1 MNVII
6 GFENGQVITASGCAG
21 FEVHAGGDICVLRK
35 NDGSKLTYNFRK
47 ILYICE
53 DRALDGVGCFGGSGL
68 SGAASVGSGLSGGAS
83 GGSGSGGSGL
93 SGAASVG
100 SDSVDSVGSG
110 RKKTASGK
118 K

>member
-53 DRALDGVGCFGGSGL
+53 DRALEGVGCFGGSGL
-68 SGAASVGSGLSGGAS
+68 SGAASG
-83 GGSGSGGSGL
+83 
-93 SGAASVG
+93 G
-100 SDSVDSVGSG
+100 SDSVDPVGSG

>member
-68 SGAASVGSGLSGGAS
+68 SSAGSVGSGGSSSGG
-83 GGSGSGGSGL
+83 GSVGSGL
-93 SGAASVG
+93 SGAASGG
-100 SDSVDSVGSG
+100 SDSVDPVGSG

>member
-53 DRALDGVGCFGGSGL
+53 DRALDGVGCFGGSGSVGSGGSAL
-68 SGAASVGSGLSGGAS
+68 SGAAS
-83 GGSGSGGSGL
+83 GGS
-93 SGAASVG
+93 
-100 SDSVDSVGSG
+100 DPVDPVGSG

>member
-35 NDGSKLTYNFRK
+35 NDGAKLTYNFRK

-68 SGAASVGSGLSGGAS
+68 SGAGSVGSV
-83 GGSGSGGSGL
+83 GSGL
-93 SGAASVG
+93 SGAASGG
-100 SDSVDSVGSG
+100 SDPVDPVGSG

>member
-68 SGAASVGSGLSGGAS
+68 SGGAS
-83 GGSGSGGSGL
+83 GGSAL
-93 SGAASVG
+93 SGAASGG
-100 SDSVDSVGSG
+100 SDSVDPVGSG

>member
-53 DRALDGVGCFGGSGL
+53 DRALDGVSCFG
-68 SGAASVGSGLSGGAS
+68 GSGLSGGAS
-83 GGSGSGGSGL
+83 GDSVISGGASGD
-93 SGAASVG
+93 G
-100 SDSVDSVGSG
+100 SVGSG

>member
-68 SGAASVGSGLSGGAS
+68 SGAASVGSGLSGGTSGGSVMSGAAS
-83 GGSGSGGSGL
+83 GGS
-93 SGAASVG
+93 
-100 SDSVDSVGSG
+100 DPVGSG

>member
-21 FEVHAGGDICVLRK
+21 FDVHAGGDICVLRK

-53 DRALDGVGCFGGSGL
+53 DRALDGVGCFGGSGSVGSEL
-68 SGAASVGSGLSGGAS
+68 SGASS
-83 GGSGSGGSGL
+83 GGS
-93 SGAASVG
+93 
-100 SDSVDSVGSG
+100 DSVGSG
-110 RKKTASGK
+110 RKKAASGK

>member
-53 DRALDGVGCFGGSGL
+53 DRALDGVGCFDGSGSVGSEL
-68 SGAASVGSGLSGGAS
+68 SGAASGS
-83 GGSGSGGSGL
+83 
-93 SGAASVG
+93 
-100 SDSVDSVGSG
+100 SDPVGSG

>member
-35 NDGSKLTYNFRK
+35 NDGSKVTYNFRK

-68 SGAASVGSGLSGGAS
+68 SGAVSG
-83 GGSGSGGSGL
+83 
-93 SGAASVG
+93 G
-100 SDSVDSVGSG
+100 SDSVGSDSVGSG

>member
-68 SGAASVGSGLSGGAS
+68 SGAAS
-83 GGSGSGGSGL
+83 GGSAL
-93 SGAASVG
+93 SGAASGGSDLSGAASGG

>member
-53 DRALDGVGCFGGSGL
+53 DRALDGVSCFGGSGL
-68 SGAASVGSGLSGGAS
+68 SGAGSVGSGLSGGAS
-83 GGSGSGGSGL
+83 GGS
-93 SGAASVG
+93 
-100 SDSVDSVGSG
+100 DPVGSG

>member
-68 SGAASVGSGLSGGAS
+68 SGAASGA
-83 GGSGSGGSGL
+83 SGGSGL
-93 SGAASVG
+93 SGAASGG
-100 SDSVDSVGSG
+100 SDSVDPVGSG

>member
-53 DRALDGVGCFGGSGL
+53 DRALDGVGCFGGS
-68 SGAASVGSGLSGGAS
+68 VGSGGSSSGGDS
-83 GGSGSGGSGL
+83 VGSGL

>member
-68 SGAASVGSGLSGGAS
+68 SGAGS
-83 GGSGSGGSGL
+83 GGSGGSSSGGGSGSSGL

-100 SDSVDSVGSG
+100 SDPVDPVGSG